1 MIGEKLDFPA
11 WFYGPQG
18 GVFSLFN
25 TVVAFGR
32 RSCTFGYHTFSFF
45 LHQWKACDV
54 SFPLM

>member
-32 RSCTFGYHTFSFF
+32 RSCTFGYPRISFF
-45 LHQWKACDV
+45 YINGKLTSQAFH
-54 SFPLM
+54 